1 MPKLLRTEVFSDWLL
16 TLRDRRARDIITAR
30 LRRVADGNVGLA
42 RSVGEGVSELK
53 IDYGPGYRVY
63 FTRRGFELILLL
75 CGGDKSSQ
83 TGDIEAAKLL
93 AKQYKESSNDA

>member
-1 MPKLLRTEVFSDWLL
+1 MPKLIRTKSFLDWLL
-16 TLRDRRARDIITAR
+16 ALRDPRAREIIGIR
-30 LRRVADGNVGLA
+30 LSRVENGNMGA
-42 RSVGEGVSELK
+42 TRSIGEGVSELK

-83 TGDIEAAKLL
+83 SSDIAAAKSL
-93 AKQYKESSNDA
+93 AKQYKESTDGA